1 MNSTRRPR
9 CDIIPRMFEL
19 NSENAVDYLRA
30 RGAFAAGVSA
40 TAELLGWGVSNVVLR
55 VNCDDGN
62 ALVLKQ
68 SREKLRTRA
77 DWRSR
82 LERVYREAEVQ
93 RLLADLLPA
102 GMVPRVLFEDRPN
115 FLFAMQAVEA
125 DHVVWK
131 AALLAGRCDAA
142 IATAAA
148 TALARVHGGTAGDNI
163 PGIFQNPWDV
173 AVFDELRL
181 DPFYRFTAKSHPE
194 IAGRL
199 EALIAESLS
208 TRLCLVLGD
217 FSPKNILLT
226 RQGIALVDFETAHF
240 GDPAFDL
247 GFFLSHLLLK
257 AIAATSQGVSETAGM
272 SPGDFL
278 DLAEAFWRE
287 YLARLTPPA
296 NMPGLRDS
304 EISRRTVLHL
314 AGCLLARIDGKSP
327 VDYLD
332 EHQRHVAR
340 QFSLRLLADLPTR
353 TEVVFEQMR
362 SMLRD

>member
-1 MNSTRRPR
+1 
-9 CDIIPRMFEL
+9 MFEL

-115 FLFAMQAVEA
+115 YLYAMQAVDA

-131 AALLAGRCDAA
+131 AALLEGRGDETVAT
-142 IATAAA
+142 TAAA
-148 TALARVHGGTAGDNI
+148 ALAQIHSRTAGDETMRS
-163 PGIFQNPWDV
+163 QWED
-173 AVFDELRL
+173 ATVFDELRL
-181 DPFYRFTAKSHPE
+181 DPFYRFTARAHPE

-199 EALIAESLS
+199 DALIAESLA
-208 TRLCLVLGD
+208 TRVCLVLGD

-226 RQGIALVDFETAHF
+226 RRGIALVDFETGHF
-240 GDPAFDL
+240 GDPVFDL

-257 AIAATSQGVSETAGM
+257 AIAAASAG
-272 SPGDFL
+272 SL
-278 DLAEAFWRE
+278 LRLAETFWRE
-287 YLARLTPPA
+287 YLSQLAPPTGTDA
-296 NMPGLRDS
+296 LQPGEL
-304 EISRRTVLHL
+304 SRRTVPHL

-332 EHQRHVAR
+332 EARQDVAR
-340 QFSLRLLADLPTR
+340 RFALRLFDDSPPRVEDVFDELRR
-353 TEVVFEQMR
+353 T
-362 SMLRD
+362 LRAASERR